1 MAGYFYNFVIVYKK
15 WGLVDR
21 SYFFSNQEGSA
32 FPVDS
37 KSFCKSFVEAMYN
50 GSGILRGTGRQSSA
64 RNRRPRPR
72 SRKSLSPS
80 LFASWTFDN
89 LGRRQR
95 RERGLTW
102 LRTVRTATYVSK
114 SLLIAFLCW
123 SHCNSLLGNHSR
135 CFQGNGLMM
144 ESYKWSVDYRRDRSS
159 IQTSIF
165 CIF

>member
-1 MAGYFYNFVIVYKK
+1 MWPQNHDLGIQNSSGLLQILHFGQSAFRIFLLYTNKMSKTKKYLSFFLFYEVILTWQDTFIISSQSIKI
-15 WGLVDR
+15 GELVDR

-32 FPVDS
+32 FPVDC

-89 LGRRQR
+89 LGRR
-95 RERGLTW
+95 
-102 LRTVRTATYVSK
+102 
-114 SLLIAFLCW
+114 
-123 SHCNSLLGNHSR
+123 
-135 CFQGNGLMM
+135 
-144 ESYKWSVDYRRDRSS
+144 
-159 IQTSIF
+159 
-165 CIF
+165 